1 MTIAS
6 TGDRHLP
13 YQGLTIEEVTVN
25 RSEYGENILT
35 PPQREPWWKLFLEK
49 FEDPVIRILMIAAAV
64 ALTVGALRGEYAEGL
79 GIIVAIL
86 LATTVAFFNEFKANQ
101 EFALLNHVY
110 DQVNVKVIRNGQY
123 VSLPRQ
129 ELVFGDIIY
138 IEQGDEIPADA
149 KIVESVSLFVDQA
162 KLTGESEPAYKANLK
177 DQFQTEAEESS
188 AYPFDQV
195 CRSTIVTQGHGYCE
209 VTAVG
214 DRTEI
219 GKLAQ
224 AVANVEDDKNTPL
237 NQQLEKLSQAI
248 GVVGLSVAML
258 TFVALFIRGLLTE
271 ELILTGQQGYVVGL
285 LVVSIAIILIPV
297 WLPVVDDGRNLL
309 KDGGYLPKFLD
320 LEPPTIT
327 ENWLAMLAG
336 GIVLFGAGIKLGSL
350 IQWVPATFGEWLP
363 GDVGLAL
370 LNYFM
375 VAVTIIVVAVPEG
388 LAMSVTLS
396 LAYSMRK
403 MTAENTLV
411 RRMHACETIGA
422 TTVICSDKTGTLTC
436 NQMRVKDFAIPG
448 LSGGDESEMLQVYDI
463 LAEAIAAN
471 STADLDYSADGLPE
485 VIGNATEGA
494 LLLWLDEKKLDYLAY
509 RYQFKLTSQGA
520 FSGEKKYMTSLGKSP
535 VLKEEIMYMKGAP
548 EIVLQRC
555 EYELTA
561 QGIVPLTNRKEVIDA
576 LHDYQRRGMRTLG
589 FAYRCLGDLNHF
601 KVTEIEHHLVW
612 LGFFAIVDPLRE
624 DVPGAVQACLNAGI
638 QVKIVTGDSPQTAKE
653 IGRQIGLLPQNHED
667 DSQFQNLHMTG
678 PEFEALSDGDALEAV
693 KTLRIL
699 SRACPLDKLRLVKL
713 LQETGAVVGVTGDGT
728 NDAAALKQAQVGLA
742 MGSGTAIAKEASD
755 IILLD
760 DSFSSIVNAVLWGR
774 SLYENIQKFLLFQ
787 LTINVVALGT
797 ALLGPF
803 IGIELPLTVT
813 QMLWVNLIMDTF
825 AALALATEP
834 PNPEVLRRSPRH
846 PDAFIITPAMATQIA
861 VLGLGFLV
869 LMIGFLKYQMQD
881 GVVTTYELSVFFAT
895 FVFLQLW
902 NLFNARCFG
911 LSVSAFDGLAK
922 NPAFGAIAATIFI
935 GQVVMVQWGGS
946 AFRTVPLSWQH
957 WAWIIGSTSFVLWFG
972 EIWRRLSFSRQ
983 KLASKESD

>member
-13 YQGLTIEEVTVN
+13 YQGLTADEVTVN
-25 RSEYGENILT
+25 RANYGENVLT
-35 PPQREPWWKLFLEK
+35 PPQRDPWWKLFLEK
-49 FEDPVIRILMIAAAV
+49 FEDPVIRILMIAAVV
-64 ALTVGALRGEYAEGL
+64 ALTVGAIQGEYAEGL
-79 GIIVAIL
+79 GIIMAIL

-123 VSLPRQ
+123 SSLPRQ
-129 ELVFGDIIY
+129 ELVVGDIIY
-138 IEQGDEIPADA
+138 IEQGDEIPTDA
-149 KIVESVSLFVDQA
+149 KVIESVSLFVDQA
-162 KLTGESEPAYKANLK
+162 KLTGESEPAYKAGTK
-177 DQFQTEAEESS
+177 DPFHTEEESS
-188 AYPFDQV
+188 YPFDRV
-195 CRSTIVTQGHGYCE
+195 CRSTIVTQGHGFCE

-224 AVANVEDDKNTPL
+224 AVASVEDDKNTPL
-237 NQQLEKLSQAI
+237 NRQLEELSQAI
-248 GVVGLSVAML
+248 GVIGLSVAML
-258 TFVALFIRGLLTE
+258 TFVALFIRGLLTK
-271 ELILTGQQGYVVGL
+271 ELLLTVQQGYVVGIL
-285 LVVSIAIILIPV
+285 IISIAVILIPV
-297 WLPVVDDGRNLL
+297 WLPVVDDGRRLL
-309 KDGGYLPKFLD
+309 KEWGLFPSAFDF
-320 LEPPTIT
+320 EPPQFT
-327 ENWLAMLAG
+327 ENWLLML
-336 GIVLFGAGIKLGSL
+336 LSGAGLLAFGLAMGSL
-350 IQWVPATFGEWLP
+350 FQWLPETIEAWLP

-436 NQMRVKDFAIPG
+436 NQMRVKDVAVPG
-448 LSGGDESEMLQVYDI
+448 LVEATPTEALRVKDI

-471 STADLDYSADGLPE
+471 STADLEYSTDGDLPE

-494 LLLWLDEKKLDYLAY
+494 LLLWLDGQSLDYLTY

-520 FSGEKKYMTSLGKSP
+520 FSGEKKYMTSLGRSP
-535 VLKEEIMYMKGAP
+535 VLDQEILYIKGAP
-548 EIVLQRC
+548 EVVLQRC

-561 QGIVPLTNRKEVIDA
+561 QGVIPLTERVHIIQM
-576 LHDYQRRGMRTLG
+576 LHDYQKRGMRTLG
-589 FAYRCLGDLNHF
+589 FAYRPLGDLSNF
-601 KVTEIEHHLVW
+601 KITEIEHHLVW

-653 IGRQIGLLPQNHED
+653 IGRQIGLLPHYDAETDLQA
-667 DSQFQNLHMTG
+667 QLHLTG
-678 PEFEALSDGDALEAV
+678 PEFAALNDQDALEAV
-693 KTLRIL
+693 KSLKVL

-713 LQETGAVVGVTGDGT
+713 LQENGEVVGVTGDGT

-755 IILLD
+755 IILLN

-834 PNPEVLRRSPRH
+834 PNPEVLQRSPRH
-846 PDAFIITPAMATQIA
+846 PDAFIITRAMATQITA
-861 VLGLGFLV
+861 LGLSFLV
-869 LMIGFLKYQMQD
+869 FMISFLKYQMRD
-881 GVVTTYELSVFFAT
+881 GEITLYELSVFFAV

-911 LSVSAFDGLAK
+911 LSISAFNGLVK
-922 NPAFGAIAATIFI
+922 NPAFVAIAATIFI
-935 GQVVMVQWGGS
+935 GQVVMVQWGSS

-957 WAWIIGSTSFVLWFG
+957 WLWIISSTSLVLWFG
-972 EIWRRLSFSRQ
+972 EIWRKFAPTQ
-983 KLASKESD
+983 PKPESQAKTL

>member
-13 YQGLTIEEVTVN
+13 YRGLS
-25 RSEYGENILT
+25 SEQVAASRASHGENVLT
-35 PPQREPWWKLFLEK
+35 PPQRDPWWKLFLEK
-49 FEDPVIRILMIAAAV
+49 FADPVIRILMIAAAV

-129 ELVFGDIIY
+129 ELVVGDVIY
-138 IEQGDEIPADA
+138 IEQGQEVPADA
-149 KIVESVSLFVDQA
+149 KVLESVSLHVDEG
-162 KLTGESEPAYKANLK
+162 KLTGESEPANKSAVP
-177 DQFQTEAEESS
+177 DRFRVETEDS
-188 AYPFDQV
+188 AYPFNVV
-195 CRSTIVTQGHGYCE
+195 CRSTIVTQGHGFCE

-224 AVANVEDDKNTPL
+224 AVATVEDDQNTPL
-237 NQQLEKLSQAI
+237 NLQLQELSQAI
-248 GVVGLSVAML
+248 GVVGLSVAMF
-258 TFVALFIRGLLTE
+258 TFIALFIRGLITN
-271 ELILTGQQGYVVGL
+271 ELILTGQQGYVVGIL
-285 LVVSIAIILIPV
+285 LSGILIVLMPV
-297 WLPVVDDGRNLL
+297 WLPVLNDGRQLL
-309 KDGGYLPKFLD
+309 KQWVKLPQSLD
-320 LEPPTIT
+320 RDPPAFT
-327 ENWLAMLAG
+327 ENWLLMLLGGGGVFLAG
-336 GIVLFGAGIKLGSL
+336 IQLGS
-350 IQWVPATFGEWLP
+350 IFHWVPPTLGAWLP
-363 GDVGLAL
+363 ADVGLAL

-396 LAYSMRK
+396 LAYSMRR
-403 MTAENTLV
+403 MTAENNLV

-436 NQMRVKDFAIPG
+436 NQMRVHDTSIPG
-448 LSGGDESEMLQVYDI
+448 FVTQDEAERNYVLDV

-471 STADLDYSADGLPE
+471 STADLEYSAQELPD

-494 LLLWLDEKKLDYLAY
+494 LLLWLDHQKLDYLAY
-509 RYQFKLTSQGA
+509 RYNFDLTSQGA
-520 FSGEKKYMTSLGKSP
+520 FSAEKKYMTSLGKSLI
-535 VLKEEIMYMKGAP
+535 LKEEVLYVKGAP
-548 EIVLQRC
+548 EVVLQRC
-555 EYELTA
+555 DYQLTA
-561 QGIVPLTNRKEVIDA
+561 KGVEPLIERADIIRT
-576 LHDYQRRGMRTLG
+576 LQDYQVRGLRTLG
-589 FAYRCLGDLNHF
+589 FAYRPLGNLSHF
-601 KVTEIEHHLVW
+601 KITEMERHLVW
-612 LGFFAIVDPLRE
+612 LGFFAIIDPLRD
-624 DVPGAVQACLNAGI
+624 DVPAAVRACMNAGI

-653 IGRQIGLLPQNHED
+653 IGRQIGLWEDTEEAQLDKLHLSGPQFAAMD
-667 DSQFQNLHMTG
+667 DAT
-678 PEFEALSDGDALEAV
+678 ALEAV
-693 KTLRIL
+693 KSLKIL

-713 LQETGAVVGVTGDGT
+713 LQENGEIVGVTGDGT
-728 NDAAALKQAQVGLA
+728 NDAAALKQAHVGLA

-834 PNPEVLRRSPRH
+834 PNPEVLRRSPRAA
-846 PDAFIITPAMATQIA
+846 DAFIITPAMASQITL
-861 VLGLGFLV
+861 LGLSFLV
-869 LMIGFLKYQMQD
+869 FMISFLKYQMRD
-881 GVVTTYELSVFFAT
+881 GQVDIYELSVFFAV

-911 LSVSAFDGLAK
+911 LSISAFTGLSQ
-922 NPAFGAIAATIFI
+922 NPAFVAIIATIFV
-935 GQVVMVQWGGS
+935 GQVVMVQWGSS

-957 WAWIIGSTSFVLWFG
+957 WAMIIGGTSFVLWFG
-972 EIWRRLSFSRQ
+972 ELWR
-983 KLASKESD
+983 KLR

>member
-1 MTIAS
+1 MTTES

-13 YQGLTIEEVTVN
+13 YQGLTTEEVIAS
-25 RSEYGENILT
+25 RASHGENVLT
-35 PPQREPWWKLFLEK
+35 PPKRDPWWQLFLEK

-64 ALTVGALRGEYAEGL
+64 ALTVGLVRGEFAEGL
-79 GIIVAIL
+79 GIIIAIL

-129 ELVFGDIIY
+129 ELVVGDVIY
-138 IEQGDEIPADA
+138 VEQGHEVPADA
-149 KIVESVSLFVDQA
+149 QVIEGVSLYVDQA
-162 KLTGESEPAYKANLK
+162 KLTGESEPVYKGHFRDA
-177 DQFQTEAEESS
+177 FQQDGLETT
-188 AYPFDQV
+188 YPFDAV
-195 CRSTIVTQGHGYCE
+195 YRSTIVTQGHGFCE

-219 GKLAQ
+219 GKLAR
-224 AVANVEDDKNTPL
+224 AVAMVENDQNTPL
-237 NQQLEKLSQAI
+237 NHQLEVLSEAI
-248 GVVGLSVAML
+248 GVIGLSVAML
-258 TFVALFIRGLLTE
+258 TFIALFIRGVLTAE
-271 ELILTGQQGYVVGL
+271 IELTAQQGYVAG
-285 LVVSIAIILIPV
+285 VVLSAVMVVLIPV
-297 WLPVVDDGRNLL
+297 WLPVVDDARRLL
-309 KDGGYLPKFLD
+309 KEWGYLPRSLD
-320 LEPPTIT
+320 REFPKVT
-327 ENWLAMLAG
+327 ENWLLMLLAG
-336 GIVLFGAGIKLGSL
+336 VVFLGGAIAFGELMQFMPNTVK
-350 IQWVPATFGEWLP
+350 EWLP
-363 GDVGLAL
+363 PQAGLAM

-396 LAYSMRK
+396 LAYSMRR
-403 MTAENTLV
+403 MTAENNLV

-436 NQMRVKDFAIPG
+436 NQMRVKEVCLPG
-448 LSGGDESEMLQVYDI
+448 FMTEMGGGYDKLRNI

-471 STADLDYSADGLPE
+471 STADLEYSAEGLPE

-494 LLLWLDEKKLDYLAY
+494 LLLWLEEQQLDYLSF
-509 RYQFKLTSQGA
+509 RYQFDLTSQGA
-520 FSGEKKYMTSLGKSP
+520 FSAEKKYMTSLGKSP
-535 VLKEEIMYMKGAP
+535 IVQEETLYVKGAP

-555 EYELTA
+555 DHQLTA
-561 QGIVPLTNRKEVIDA
+561 QGIEPLTERADIVRVLQE
-576 LHDYQRRGMRTLG
+576 YQQRGMRTLG
-589 FAYRCLGDLNHF
+589 FAYRPLGNLSHF
-601 KVTEIEHHLVW
+601 KITELERHLVW
-612 LGFFAIVDPLRE
+612 LGFFAIVDPLRD
-624 DVPGAVQACLNAGI
+624 DVPQAIQACFEAGI

-653 IGRQIGLLPQNHED
+653 IGRQIGLLTEQEDHPQHP
-667 DSQFQNLHMTG
+667 QHLTG
-678 PEFEALSDGDALEAV
+678 PQFAALSDEAALEAV
-693 KTLRIL
+693 QSLRIL
-699 SRACPLDKLRLVKL
+699 SRACPLDKLRLVQL
-713 LQETGAVVGVTGDGT
+713 LQQTGAVVGVTGDGT
-728 NDAAALKQAQVGLA
+728 NDAAALKQAHVGLA

-846 PDAFIITPAMATQIA
+846 PNAFIITPAMATQIV

-869 LMIGFLKYQMQD
+869 FMISFLKYQMRD
-881 GVVTTYELSVFFAT
+881 DEMTTYELSVFFAI

-911 LSVSAFDGLAK
+911 LSISAFTGLSK
-922 NPAFGAIAATIFI
+922 NPAFTAIVATIFV
-935 GQVVMVQWGGS
+935 GQIAMVQWGSS
-946 AFRTVPLSWQH
+946 AFRTVPLRWDH
-957 WAWIIGSTSFVLWFG
+957 WLWIISGTSIVLWGG
-972 EIWRRLSFSRQ
+972 ELWRKITDRRIPMR
-983 KLASKESD
+983 